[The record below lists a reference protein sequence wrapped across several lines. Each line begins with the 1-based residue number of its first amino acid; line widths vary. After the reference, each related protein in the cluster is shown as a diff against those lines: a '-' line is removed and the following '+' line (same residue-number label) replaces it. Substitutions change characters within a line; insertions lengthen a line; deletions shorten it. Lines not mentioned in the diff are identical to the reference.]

1 MRAEPARSVW
11 TRAASPVSFVLATV
25 LAVLVLIGCSGAGR
39 EKYTM
44 SDAQLGLTSQQA
56 AGRRT
61 YNAACLQCHEAYTGQ
76 KRTSVS
82 LQGIFKKPELP
93 SGIPA
98 NDERVA
104 EVVTRGKRMMPATP
118 LSDEQLRA
126 LLAYLHTL

>member
-1 MRAEPARSVW
+1 MSKWIARLPLLLTLSAVGL
-11 TRAASPVSFVLATV
+11 AFACEQDASQ
-25 LAVLVLIGCSGAGR
+25 
-39 EKYTM
+39 K
-44 SDAQLGLTSQQA
+44 SDAELGLTSQQA
-56 AGRRT
+56 SGRRI
-61 YNAACLQCHEAYTGQ
+61 YQAQCQQCHSAYTSSG
-76 KRTSVS
+76 RNGPS
-82 LQGIFKKPELP
+82 LKGMYRKSYLP